1 MIGNLGG
8 GEKKYNSREKYNLYR
23 EPLEETVMD
32 EFMMHPKPVYRSP
45 Y

>member
-1 MIGNLGG
+1 LGG
-8 GEKKYNSREKYNLYR
+8 GEKNTIQEKKYNRYR
-23 EPLEETVMD
+23 EPLEETVVD